1 MIAIIVFYIHI
12 IGAVY
17 AFSKGYVEHKLVDA
31 FMSLAFVAI
40 IFSVGWTMAGFIVRF
55 LFPEEGFG
63 TWLDNDTSSLI
74 LVTLFEAV
82 LYITY
87 FVKQRGKTTETVTP
101 AG

>member
-1 MIAIIVFYIHI
+1 MIAIIVFYLHI
-12 IGAVY
+12 VGAVY

-74 LVTLFEAV
+74 LVTIFEAV

-87 FVKQRGKTTETVTP
+87 FVKQRGKSQQAVTP

>member
-1 MIAIIVFYIHI
+1 MIAIIIFYIHI

-55 LFPEEGFG
+55 FFPEKGFG
-63 TWLDNDTSSLI
+63 TWLDNDTISLI
-74 LVTLFEAV
+74 LVTLFETV
-82 LYITY
+82 LYVTY
-87 FVKQRGKTTETVTP
+87 FVKQRGKDAPVS

>member
-1 MIAIIVFYIHI
+1 MIAIIVFYLHI

-17 AFSKGYVEHKLVDA
+17 AFSKGYVEHKLVDG

-55 LFPEEGFG
+55 LFPEKGFG

-74 LVTLFEAV
+74 LVTLFEAI

-87 FVKQRGKTTETVTP
+87 FVKQRSS
-101 AG
+101 ASAAA